1 MTQSAA
7 LQQPDTDEV
16 RSPRRGAILLVED
29 RDDVRVGLAQLLEF
43 HGYVVTDAGDGE
55 TALGRLHASP
65 DDIALILLDLMLP
78 GEVDGRDIR
87 AHQLADPQLADIPA
101 VVITATEPAPDER
114 AGLHADGWLDKPFR
128 FEELLSIVKRYVVPE
143 GPDEAFDS

>member
-1 MTQSAA
+1 M
-7 LQQPDTDEV
+7 
-16 RSPRRGAILLVED
+16 
-29 RDDVRVGLAQLLEF
+29 RVGLAQLLEL

-78 GEVDGRDIR
+78 GAVDGRDIR
-87 AHQLADPQLADIPA
+87 AHQLANPQLAGIPA

-114 AGLHADGWLDKPFR
+114 DSLHADGWLDKPFR
-128 FEELLSIVKRYVVPE
+128 FEELLSMVKRYVVPE
-143 GPDEAFDS
+143 TPSDMLDL